1 MDHTKKIIHFFANLI
16 CRIAVFL
23 CMNAEVD
30 NYISKQKSPQKEIC
44 ARLRSIILST
54 IPGIREELK
63 VGVPCYG
70 CSTVDSC
77 GKFYIAA
84 LKDHVNLG
92 FSLQG
97 LTKEQQGLFEGS
109 GKTMKHVKV
118 YSLDDIDEQRIVK
131 LLQMVQG
138 K

>member
-1 MDHTKKIIHFFANLI
+1 MILFFANLK
-16 CRIAVFL
+16 CCIAVFL
-23 CMNAEVD
+23 LMNGEVD
-30 NYISKQKSPQKEIC
+30 KYIRKQKSPQKDIC
-44 ARLRSIILST
+44 ERLRSIILST
-54 IPGIREELK
+54 FPGIREEMK

-77 GKFYIAA
+77 GKFYLAA

-92 FSLQG
+92 FSLRG
-97 LTKEQQGLFEGS
+97 LTKEQQGLLEGS

-118 YSLDDIDEQRIVK
+118 YSLADIDEQHIVR
-131 LLQMVQG
+131 LLRMVQE